1 MEVIKKN
8 FAIIV
13 AIVLAIVAS
22 LSIYFTI
29 QAMSPTVA
37 VVVANQ
43 NLRVGAI
50 ITKDSLTTKNYSAN
64 NIPPTA
70 FTSKQDVI
78 GKTIINGPVVAGDA
92 IRSEHLSLEG
102 SLMATLKTYA
112 DEGWTAVEL
121 PAGAGAGLKGL
132 KKGDRVDI
140 YGEIGTAQGT
150 VVSEIVKSAV
160 VLSVPDAESNNPQY
174 IVAVPANYANS
185 IAEVMVRQKPITIT
199 LPSVQIETVPAVPQ
213 DIQEEMEAE
222 EE

>member
-43 NLRVGAI
+43 NLKVGAI

-160 VLSVPDAESNNPQY
+160 VLSVPDAESNSPQY

-199 LPSVQIETVPAVPQ
+199 LPSTPVETVQAVSQ
-213 DIQEEMEAE
+213 DIQEEVEVE
-222 EE
+222 E

>member
-160 VLSVPDAESNNPQY
+160 VLSVPDAESNNSQY

-213 DIQEEMEAE
+213 DIQEKMEVE